1 MTDQTPR
8 LSADEEVVHVAKRRL
23 DRVAEALGS
32 LSVGGLAPDGD
43 AIDVQDTD
51 DFAAFEE
58 MINIFGGEYARA
70 MKENEAMNEL
80 RLETIERQRVAIAD
94 LSVPVIDVWDD
105 IIMLPIIGIVDTQ
118 RSLEMTQ
125 RLLRRVASGGGRYV
139 IIDLTGVDV
148 VDTSATDHL
157 IRMMRSVQLLGAF
170 CVISGISPE
179 IARTLVELDVDIG
192 STAVVRSL
200 KEALTLCF
208 KRLDEN
214 RRASGGY
221 RDDRDRGGPSPVRRR

>member
-1 MTDQTPR
+1 MSDDVIHISKP
-8 LSADEEVVHVAKRRL
+8 RL
-23 DRVAEALGS
+23 DRVANALGT
-32 LSVGGLAPDGD
+32 LSVGGLEPDQD
-43 AIDVQDTD
+43 AITVTD
-51 DFAAFEE
+51 NDEFAAFEE
-58 MINIFGGEYARA
+58 MVNIFGAEYSKA
-70 MKENEAMNEL
+70 MRENEALNAQ
-80 RLETIERQRVAIAD
+80 RLLTIERQRAAIAD

-118 RSLEMTQ
+118 RSVEMTQ
-125 RLLRRVASGGGRYV
+125 RLLRRVAQGGGRCV

-170 CVISGISPE
+170 CVISGISPD

-192 STAVVRSL
+192 ETSVVRSL

-208 KRLDEN
+208 KRLDDN
-214 RRASGGY
+214 KKRR
-221 RDDRDRGGPSPVRRR
+221 